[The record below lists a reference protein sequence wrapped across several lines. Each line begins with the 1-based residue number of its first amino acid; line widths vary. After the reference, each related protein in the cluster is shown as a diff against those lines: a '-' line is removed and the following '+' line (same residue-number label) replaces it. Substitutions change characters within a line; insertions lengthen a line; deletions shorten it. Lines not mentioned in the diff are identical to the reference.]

1 MVSLTDIHAY
11 LHFKACQDHEV
22 ISTSSFAC
30 FFHPTSADE
39 ESNYALPEVCEG
51 GDLQTNL
58 RELLSLF
65 GERVR
70 TPTLQFIEE
79 LFPYL
84 VTLLQ
89 FFGVSRGWKMGRTE
103 MCYELNKWLLVRLSY
118 GGKRVKLFAQ
128 APTFLDTLAP
138 A

>member
-84 VTLLQ
+84 LSFSVSPFILFPIPLFSYCSFHNADTNSVSMYAVPSLTL
-89 FFGVSRGWKMGRTE
+89 
-103 MCYELNKWLLVRLSY
+103 
-118 GGKRVKLFAQ
+118 
-128 APTFLDTLAP
+128 PLANFITQQ
-138 A
+138 